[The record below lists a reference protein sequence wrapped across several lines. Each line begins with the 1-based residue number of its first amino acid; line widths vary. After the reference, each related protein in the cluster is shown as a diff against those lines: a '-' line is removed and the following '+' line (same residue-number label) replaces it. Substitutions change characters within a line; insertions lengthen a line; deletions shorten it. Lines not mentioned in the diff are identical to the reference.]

1 MKLFFYG
8 AAKSVTGSCYCLETN
23 GKRILIDCG
32 LKQGQDDEDGNVL
45 PFYAP
50 SIDHVF
56 VTHAHIDHSGRLPLL
71 VKQGYRG
78 KIVTTRL
85 TAKLLGIMLRDSAFI
100 QEKDVEWDN
109 RKGKRA
115 GRPDVEPLY
124 TVIDAEKALKR
135 LTTTE
140 YGEKKELCEGVFY
153 RFSDAGHILGSACIE
168 LWITEDGVTKKLVFT
183 GDLGN
188 IYQPIIRDPQPIR
201 EADYLITESTYGDRN
216 HEPPYDYAE
225 ALAVIFDRVFKRGGN
240 VIIPSFAVGR
250 TQELLYFIREMKNKK
265 MVSGFPEFPV
275 YLDSPLAKESTM
287 IFSDDLSGYLDA
299 EALDVVKG
307 GEEMLIFPGLTL
319 VESSEDSK
327 ALNNNK
333 TPKVII
339 SASGM
344 CDAGRVRHHLKHNLW
359 RPESAVILVGYQ
371 AQGSLGSRLLD
382 GDKEVRLFG
391 EEINVC
397 AEIINF
403 KGLSS
408 HADRDH
414 LLTFAEYFTPRPQH
428 VFVTHGEKDVAELY
442 AATLRGRGFNAHA
455 ADLMEVYDLIADRV
469 LEKSEQPRIRK
480 EERGISS
487 AYAELQ
493 NAGSYLMNT
502 IARSKD
508 MSKDKL
514 RKLTEQIRNLTDK
527 WAK

>member
-8 AAKSVTGSCYCLETN
+8 AAKEVTGSCYCVEAN
-23 GKRILIDCG
+23 GNRILIDCG
-32 LKQGQDDEDGNVL
+32 LKQGQDDEDGNAL
-45 PFYAP
+45 PFSAP
-50 SIDHVF
+50 SINHVI
-56 VTHAHIDHSGRLPLL
+56 VTHAHIDHSGRIPLL

-78 KIVTTRL
+78 EIVTTRL

-115 GRPDVEPLY
+115 GRPVVEPLY
-124 TVIDAEKALKR
+124 TVMDAEIALKR
-135 LTTTE
+135 LQTAE

-153 RFSDAGHILGSACIE
+153 RFSDAGHILGSACVE
-168 LWITEDGVTKKLVFT
+168 LWITEGGVTKKLVFT

-188 IYQPIIRDPQPIR
+188 VAQPIIRDPQPIK

-216 HEPPYDYAE
+216 HEPSYNYTE
-225 ALAVIFDRVFKRGGN
+225 ALAAIFDRVFSRGGN

-250 TQELLYFIREMKNKK
+250 TQELLYFIREMKDKK
-265 MVSGFPEFPV
+265 MVPGFPEFPV

-287 IFSDDLSGYLDA
+287 IFSDDLRGYLDA

-307 GEEMLIFPGLTL
+307 GEKMLIFPGLTL
-319 VESSEDSK
+319 VESSEESK
-327 ALNNNK
+327 ALNTNK
-333 TPKVII
+333 IPKVII

-359 RPESAVILVGYQ
+359 RPESAVVLVGYQ
-371 AQGSLGSRLLD
+371 AQGSLGRRLLD
-382 GDKEVRLFG
+382 GEKEVRLFD
-391 EEINVC
+391 EEINVS

-414 LLTFAEYFTPRPQH
+414 LLAFAEYFSPRPQH
-428 VFVTHGEKDVAELY
+428 VFVTHGDKEIAELY
-442 AATLRGRGFNAHA
+442 AATLRERGFATNA
-455 ADLMEVYDLIADRV
+455 ADYMEVYDLAADRV
-469 LEKSEQPRIRK
+469 LENGEHYEIRK
-480 EERGISS
+480 EVHVES

-493 NAGSYLMNT
+493 SAGNYLLNV
-502 IARSKD
+502 IARSRD
-508 MSKDKL
+508 MSEDKL
-514 RKLTEQIRNLTDK
+514 RNLTEQTKNLTDK
-527 WAK
+527 LAK